1 MADTKSEAA
10 GRPVAKGDHVYLIDG
25 SGYIFRAYHAL
36 PPLTRPSDG
45 LPVGAVHGF
54 CAMLWKLLRETGELS
69 PPTHFAVIFDLS
81 EQTFRNE
88 LYADYKAHRPDMP
101 EDLVP
106 QFPLIRDAVKAFN
119 VACLEQKGYEADDL
133 IATYAREA
141 AEAGADVTIV
151 SSDKDLMQLVRPGV
165 RMYDTMK
172 NKVIGEDEVME
183 RFGVPPTKVIEVQA
197 LIGDPTD
204 NVPGVPGI
212 GVKTAAL
219 LINEYGDLDTLLARA
234 SEITQ
239 PKRRESLITF
249 ADQARL
255 SRTLVIL
262 DTHVPLDVPLA
273 ETLVRQPEAE
283 TLLSFMRRLEFSTLL
298 RRIAD
303 GLGVEAP
310 AGAAPAPK
318 RRSGRRSDDYDHPLR
333 SSPSGRVRCRASRAE
348 PIRTRKARLCASP
361 KSARRSSRRSP
372 STAANTRR

>member
-1 MADTKSEAA
+1 MTITGDKQTAA
-10 GRPVAKGDHVYLIDG
+10 ARPVAKGDHVYLIDG

-54 CAMLWKLLRETGELS
+54 CGMLWKLLRETGELS
-69 PPTHFAVIFDLS
+69 PPTHFAAIFDLS
-81 EQTFRNE
+81 EHTFRNE
-88 LYADYKAHRPDMP
+88 LYAYYKAHRPDMP

-119 VACLEQKGYEADDL
+119 VACLEQRGYEADDL

-141 AEAGADVTIV
+141 QEAGADVTIV
-151 SSDKDLMQLVRPGV
+151 SSDKDLMQLVRPGI

-172 NKVIGEDEVME
+172 NKVIGEEEVME
-183 RFGVPPTKVIEVQA
+183 RFGVPPSKVIEVQA
-197 LIGDPTD
+197 LIGDSTD

-219 LINEYGDLDTLLARA
+219 LINEYGDLDTLLTRA

-262 DTHVPLDVPLA
+262 DTHVPVEVPLA
-273 ETLVRQPEAE
+273 ETLVRQPDPE
-283 TLLSFMRRLEFSTLL
+283 TLTSFMRRLEFSTLL

-310 AGAAPAPK
+310 AGAAPAPATQ
-318 RRSGRRSDDYDHPLR
+318 RRKKDD
-333 SSPSGRVRCRASRAE
+333 
-348 PIRTRKARLCASP
+348 
-361 KSARRSSRRSP
+361 
-372 STAANTRR
+372 